1 MSIAGAL
8 NFKMAASRFVNLSDE
23 VRLLAYLDSS
33 NHYNCN
39 KICAMLSLVAEFATE
54 F

>member
-23 VRLLAYLDSS
+23 VINAIGENSIAKGSKD
-33 NHYNCN
+33 
-39 KICAMLSLVAEFATE
+39 ATE
-54 F
+54 FGKTPLKRKI